1 MSRWSRLLIATAL
14 TAVLA
19 SCAGVGPSPT
29 TPTMS
34 AARAA
39 LPPEYR
45 LFYDALEEDG
55 DWTLIEPYGY
65 VFRPDV
71 NFVAWHPY
79 ERGFWVPSDVYGW
92 VWISTEPF
100 GWATYHYGRW
110 MYDDYQGWVWLPGL
124 DWGPAW
130 VTWEQTSD
138 YVGWA
143 PLLPDGSSQSTLPP
157 EAMRWAPLGALGATD
172 LSTRSVSTAQLGA
185 KAAEARPVR
194 NVIERNGVRFNAGP
208 SIEAV
213 EKVAGPLQRVR
224 LAEPSDPAA
233 RSDRGGAAEAN
244 ARIEAMRRAGQDAAR
259 EAEMIQRVGGPPPSR
274 VSVPRPVLPAR
285 KAPDAHPGGRRG
297 AAAPVDTTRR

>member
-1 MSRWSRLLIATAL
+1 MSRSFRLSLAAALITL
-14 TAVLA
+14 TA
-19 SCAGVGPSPT
+19 SCATTGSAPT
-29 TPTMS
+29 TRPMS

-100 GWATYHYGRW
+100 GWATFHYGRW
-110 MYDDYQGWVWLPGL
+110 MYDDYQGWVWMPGL

-130 VTWEQTSD
+130 VSWEMGAE

-143 PLLPDGSSQSTLPP
+143 PLPPDNYSPGSIPA
-157 EAMRWAPLGALGATD
+157 EATRWAPIDALAATD
-172 LSTRSVSTAQLGA
+172 LSARIVSTAQLGA
-185 KAAEARPVR
+185 KAASARPVR
-194 NVIERNGVRFNAGP
+194 NIVERGGVRFNAGP
-208 SIEAV
+208 PLDVV
-213 EKVAGPLQRVR
+213 ERVTGPLPRVR
-224 LAEPSDPAA
+224 FAEMDPPA
-233 RSDRGGAAEAN
+233 RGDRGAAADAT
-244 ARIEAMRRAGQDAAR
+244 ARIEATRRAGGEAAR
-259 EAEMIQRVGGPPPSR
+259 EAALLSRTGGPIPSR
-274 VSVPRPVLPAR
+274 VPLVRPELPAR
-285 KAPDAHPGGRRG
+285 RAPETRPGAGRG
-297 AAAPVDTTRR
+297 AAAPADTSRR